1 MAEIPLT
8 DPQCERLP
16 LDWGRDL
23 CTLNLVKPFVDSSD
37 GNWRGNHGCTD
48 TALRTKY
55 AVISM
60 FHPMIRGWQR
70 IVKSPQTDVPGSYL
84 ILSVRATGQRS
95 RAPVCYRCAHG
106 SAPVL
111 EGGRCGSWTTLL
123 RLGMLMWIGRPH
135 NSHQRP
141 GSSAAL
147 PHLHRWAGVT
157 FARHAPGTMA
167 AAISATRQAANE
179 MESRADPPHQP
190 ATAGAL

>member
-84 ILSVRATGQRS
+84 ILSVRASWQR
-95 RAPVCYRCAHG
+95 PVAAGVAQG
-106 SAPVL
+106 SAISGRVDAADHGLRFRGLACPCGLTVL
-111 EGGRCGSWTTLL
+111 RDFT
-123 RLGMLMWIGRPH
+123 
-135 NSHQRP
+135 N
-141 GSSAAL
+141 A
-147 PHLHRWAGVT
+147 
-157 FARHAPGTMA
+157 
-167 AAISATRQAANE
+167 
-179 MESRADPPHQP
+179 
-190 ATAGAL
+190 

>member
-70 IVKSPQTDVPGSYL
+70 IVKSPQTDVPGSY
-84 ILSVRATGQRS
+84 RGARGARWHRS
-95 RAPVCYRCAHG
+95 
-106 SAPVL
+106 S
-111 EGGRCGSWTTLL
+111 L
-123 RLGMLMWIGRPH
+123 RRTWGE
-135 NSHQRP
+135 
-141 GSSAAL
+141 
-147 PHLHRWAGVT
+147 VT
-157 FARHAPGTMA
+157 
-167 AAISATRQAANE
+167 
-179 MESRADPPHQP
+179 
-190 ATAGAL
+190 

>member
-111 EGGRCGSWTTLL
+111 EGGRCGSWTTLTFYDSACSCGSVVHTTPTSVL
-123 RLGMLMWIGRPH
+123 GRPPR
-135 NSHQRP
+135 SHTSTGGQ
-141 GSSAAL
+141 
-147 PHLHRWAGVT
+147 V
-157 FARHAPGTMA
+157 
-167 AAISATRQAANE
+167 
-179 MESRADPPHQP
+179 
-190 ATAGAL
+190 